1 MGAPS
6 SAGGFFLLRIIEQC
20 YLPASNSVIRSYR
33 TALFVPIEQRYSVT
47 SDSTIQSHRTA
58 LFGWSVRIIG
68 ADPPA
73 VSIEMIYGSVK
84 TLSPI

>member
-6 SAGGFFLLRIIEQC
+6 SAGGFFLFRVIEQC
-20 YLPASNSVIRSYR
+20 YLPASN
-33 TALFVPIEQRYSVT
+33 
-47 SDSTIQSHRTA
+47 STIQSHRTA

-84 TLSPI
+84 TLNPI